1 MEKIFA
7 AVQFLAPEPLS
18 FTVVPVYSN
27 HTSLMRQG
35 FLMKDLSTRLE
46 AAALSLTGPGP
57 IKDRLC
63 DAYCSHLEDV
73 READLPAECGAEFA
87 AMIQALHRVRA
98 LPGEHVVKA
107 SVRKLSNE
115 EARRYAEL
123 VVRMYGMFAG
133 MQYQVSAAA
142 RSARGTAP
150 LLTLLSS
157 EASAS
162 P

>member
-1 MEKIFA
+1 
-7 AVQFLAPEPLS
+7 
-18 FTVVPVYSN
+18 
-27 HTSLMRQG
+27 MRQG

-73 READLPAECGAEFA
+73 KEADLPAECGAEFA
-87 AMIQALHRVRA
+87 AMIQALHRAHA
-98 LPGEHVVKA
+98 LPGQHVVKA

-133 MQYQVSAAA
+133 MQYQVSNAT
-142 RSARGTAP
+142 RSSRGNAP
-150 LLTLLSS
+150 LLTLLSV
-157 EASAS
+157 EASAGS
-162 P
+162 